1 MRRWVIGV
9 TDMARASALLLTLA
23 FLAGCGDYHSVTGPE
38 IPDSPHS
45 SPVFTFSEEDSISI
59 GSGGFHWLPPMAP
72 DPAATGSFDA
82 ELAPR
87 VRVCEWDGT
96 CAAVVAVFSMDGGTG
111 STTVRVDEL
120 DEHYIVNWH
129 TERFDLDPGLKYRI
143 QVLVDQPGQGA
154 EVLLGHADVRV
165 VANARDLRHV
175 DPAYLGVVHGRTLP
189 IRFRIETGVAG
200 SVTVEP
206 AAATVEVGGQQP
218 FTATVQDLHGR
229 PITGAPV
236 IWSSADPGV
245 ATIGAGGR
253 ATGHEEG
260 EVVITATS
268 GRVSGTAILTV
279 EAAEECL
286 GCTLVPGMEPVVVQ
300 SAPGMAEMVAFYGV
314 ADQRI
319 SIRIDHLTSFCAIH
333 TVRGPDGEVV
343 IQATS
348 CGTYFTDLLVLG
360 ATGQHRIEMVPLNGA
375 SINARVTIWEVPPD
389 VWTETAIDGEPGLVV
404 IEAPGQNA
412 FVTFPGASGDRITVL
427 VERTFGC
434 GLYELRA
441 PSGAV
446 LWSRFACGNPY
457 SDLLVLPEAGTWT
470 LFVNPHRDGVG
481 QAAVRV
487 RSVPLDARAETTI
500 DGEPGVVVME
510 APGQNAF
517 VTFPGTSGDRITVLV
532 ERSFGCGLYELRAPS
547 GAVLWG
553 PFACGN
559 PYSDL
564 LVLSETGTWTLF
576 IDPHLDGVGQATVRV
591 RSVPPDARAETTID
605 GEPALVVIEAPAQNA
620 FVTFPGASGDRI
632 TVLVERTFGCG
643 LYLLRA
649 PSGAEF
655 WRRFD
660 CGDPFTDLLVL
671 PETGTWTLFIDPHL
685 AGVGQATVRVRSVPL
700 DAEGIAIV
708 GGERVDLA
716 ITAPAQNARVGF
728 EGLAGQQVT
737 VHSDRVS
744 GGCARYTLLGPDAQV
759 IGGLNGVL
767 RCGALSESV
776 TLPAVGAYALL
787 IDPNGTWTG
796 LTRTMISEP

>member
-1 MRRWVIGV
+1 MRRWMIGV

-38 IPDSPHS
+38 IPDWPHS
-45 SPVFTFSEEDSISI
+45 SPVFTFSEEDSIGI

-87 VRVCEWDGT
+87 VRVCEWDGA

-189 IRFRIETGVAG
+189 IRFRIETGVAR

-206 AAATVEVGGQQP
+206 AVATIQAGGQQL
-218 FTATVQDLHGR
+218 FTATVHDLHGR
-229 PITGAPV
+229 PVAGAPV
-236 IWSSADPGV
+236 TWSSADPGV
-245 ATIGAGGR
+245 ATIDAGGR

-260 EVVITATS
+260 TAVITAAS

-279 EAAEECL
+279 EAAEECVD
-286 GCTLVPGMEPVVVQ
+286 CTLAPGMDPVVVQ
-300 SAPGMAEMVAFYGV
+300 TAPGVAETVTFQGI

-319 SIRIDHLTSFCAIH
+319 SIRIEHLSNFCANH
-333 TVRGPDGEVV
+333 TVRGPNGMVV

-375 SINARVTIWEVPPD
+375 SIDARVTIWEVPPD
-389 VWTETAIDGEPGLVV
+389 AWAETTIDGEPGVV
-404 IEAPGQNA
+404 VMDVPAQNA
-412 FVTFPGASGDRITVL
+412 FVTFRGESGDRITVSA
-427 VERTFGC
+427 VRTFGC

-446 LWSRFACGNPY
+446 LWSRF
-457 SDLLVLPEAGTWT
+457 D
-470 LFVNPHRDGVG
+470 
-481 QAAVRV
+481 
-487 RSVPLDARAETTI
+487 
-500 DGEPGVVVME
+500 
-510 APGQNAF
+510 
-517 VTFPGTSGDRITVLV
+517 
-532 ERSFGCGLYELRAPS
+532 
-547 GAVLWG
+547 
-553 PFACGN
+553 CGN

-564 LVLSETGTWTLF
+564 LVLSETGSWTLF
-576 IDPHLDGVGQATVRV
+576 IDPHLDGVGQAAVRV
-591 RSVPPDARAETTID
+591 RSVPPDARAETAID
-605 GEPALVVIEAPAQNA
+605 GEPAVVVIEAPAQNA
-620 FVTFPGASGDRI
+620 YVNFQGESGDRI
-632 TVLVERTFGCG
+632 TILVERTFGCG
-643 LYLLRA
+643 LFELRA
-649 PSGAEF
+649 PSGAEL

-671 PETGTWTLFIDPHL
+671 PETGSWTLFIDPHL

-776 TLPAVGAYALL
+776 TLPAVGTYALL
-787 IDPNGTWTG
+787 IDPNSTWTG
-796 LTRTMISEP
+796 LTRTTISEP